1 MKDGVNVHIIA
12 ATSIALLALSA
23 CEPCSGVASCRT
35 APTVALTG
43 QIVDGG
49 SGAPVRGT
57 VVTVGASRAV
67 TDAEGLWTV
76 AQQTDSAV
84 RSVRV
89 TVQAPGKTAYA
100 ITALPVTPVTTRGDV
115 QNVGRWTSTPYARF
129 MATLVRAGAP
139 VPGASVSF
147 APVGGAPAVVRV
159 GNSVSNGAGIFELHL
174 EGTGDV
180 GVTTGVLTVTSAALS
195 RVSRFAGFGIPLDYR
210 YDIPRSR
217 GTIAVGGTRTYGGE
231 VIFRGTGEKAA
242 GASVEFVRTGGVIIT
257 PTSVRVTADSRGY
270 FLLPLDAS
278 VDGTVTGTVT
288 VRSADGQRA
297 SIYQDVSFATYD
309 STSFRSSGLWAYGE
323 RWAWAL
329 ELWTHDRLAP
339 APNVDVEFRRT
350 GGIAI
355 TPERIGARTG
365 SDGRFEVRAAVLDT
379 GTVVGEIV
387 VFPATGPNRIIPNV
401 RLRTFEGDNLG
412 FAGVFGFGPAL
423 RYVGEVLRQD
433 GTPVQGAQVTWTQI
447 SGVAA
452 SPSVLTG
459 TTDANGRFPLTL
471 IPSMDGEVVGEV
483 RVVPPAPWAAGT
495 QYTFTNLRL
504 NSFES
509 GDLRL
514 AVTYRIPNP

>member
-1 MKDGVNVHIIA
+1 MA
-12 ATSIALLALSA
+12 WATLLALTA

-43 QIVDGG
+43 QVVDGG
-49 SGAPVRGT
+49 TGAPVRGT

-67 TDAEGLWTV
+67 TDDDGLWTV
-76 AQQTDSAV
+76 AQEADSTV
-84 RSVRV
+84 RSARV
-89 TVQAPGKTAYA
+89 TVQAPGKAAYTIA
-100 ITALPVTPVTTRGDV
+100 SLPVTPLTTRGDV

-129 MATLVRAGAP
+129 MATLMRAGVP

-147 APVGGAPAVVRV
+147 VPAGGVPAVVRV
-159 GNSVSNGAGIFELHL
+159 GSSVSNGAGIFELHL
-174 EGTGDV
+174 EGTGNPGDV
-180 GVTTGVLTVTSAALS
+180 TGILTVTSAALA
-195 RVSRFAGFGIPLDYR
+195 RVSRFEGFGIPLEYR
-210 YDIPRSR
+210 YEIPRSR

-231 VIFRGTGEKAA
+231 VIFRGTGEKSP
-242 GASVEFVRTGGVIIT
+242 GASVEFVRTGGVAIT
-257 PTSVRVTADSRGY
+257 PASVRVTSDSRGF

-278 VDGTVTGTVT
+278 LDGVVTGSVT

-297 SIYQDVSFATYD
+297 SIYQNVSFATYD

-323 RWAWAL
+323 RLAWAL

-339 APNVDVEFRRT
+339 APNVNVEFRRT
-350 GGIAI
+350 GGLAISPDRIA
-355 TPERIGARTG
+355 AKTG
-365 SDGRFEVRAAVLDT
+365 NDGRFEVRASVLDT
-379 GTVVGEIV
+379 GTVVGDIV
-387 VFPATGPNRIIPNV
+387 VSPATGPNRVIPNV
-401 RLRTFEGDNLG
+401 RLRTFEGDNLR

-433 GTPVQGAQVTWTQI
+433 GTPVQGAQVTWTQV

-471 IPSMDGEVVGEV
+471 IPSIDGEVVGEV
-483 RVVPPAPWAAGT
+483 RVVPPAPWTAGT